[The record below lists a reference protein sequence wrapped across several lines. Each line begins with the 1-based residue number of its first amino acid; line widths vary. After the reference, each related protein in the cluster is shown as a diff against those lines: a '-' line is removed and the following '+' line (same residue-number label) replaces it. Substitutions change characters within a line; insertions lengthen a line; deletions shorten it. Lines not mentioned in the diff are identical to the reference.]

1 MIFFKRLK
9 QKILNQAGL
18 TLTEI
23 LVSLVLISIVLL
35 TFFSF
40 FSQTTLF
47 SGKNEE
53 RLVAFHLATKT
64 LNIVES
70 NYRNASIPSDNLQL
84 SCGNYPL
91 ELKAALQASTCYY
104 QNNNK
109 NYYPEIFLSK
119 QLDMPTL
126 YVIQIK
132 IYNSPNSTER
142 KLLSETYGYV
152 RVK

>member
-1 MIFFKRLK
+1 M
-9 QKILNQAGL
+9 NQAGL

-23 LVSLVLISIVLL
+23 LVSLVLISIVLI

-70 NYRNASIPSDNLQL
+70 NYKNTSISSDNLLL

-91 ELKAALQASTCYY
+91 ELKSALQASTCYY
-104 QNNNK
+104 HNNNK
-109 NYYPEIFLSK
+109 NYYPEIVLSK